1 MKGQLWVEGGEDFH
15 RAIVQPTLLLHG
27 EDDKLEPAEAT
38 MEMHQVRKLVI
49 AIHVVSCTMRKHPN

>member
-1 MKGQLWVEGGEDFH
+1 MKGQLWVEGGEEFH

-38 MEMHQVRKLVI
+38 MEMHQV
-49 AIHVVSCTMRKHPN
+49 